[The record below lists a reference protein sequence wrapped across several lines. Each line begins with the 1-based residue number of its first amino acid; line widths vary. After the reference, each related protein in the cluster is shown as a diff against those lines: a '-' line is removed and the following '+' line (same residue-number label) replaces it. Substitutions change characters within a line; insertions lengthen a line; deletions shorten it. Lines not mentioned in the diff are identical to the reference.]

1 MDTKELNSLFDKI
14 IIVIFIFIFIY
25 NNRDSFLDMYACEL
39 LLKKKKTTKDLGLA
53 GLVCSL
59 TASCVSSFE
68 RDNNLCS

>member
-1 MDTKELNSLFDKI
+1 MDTKELNSLFDEI
-14 IIVIFIFIFIY
+14 IIVIFIFIY

-39 LLKKKKTTKDLGLA
+39 LLKKKTTKDLGLA